1 MPSKKIIDDAPVLE
15 KALLVISEKGPE
27 TFTLADVGKVVGLAP
42 ATLMQ
47 RFGSKRALLIQAAK
61 HVPAKL
67 KEDLEKLKAKG
78 LSWDTELMEL
88 LGQTPEGF
96 GTRRDIANN
105 LGLLKLDM
113 IDSELHPIAREL
125 MERLRNRI
133 KELLERAKA
142 GGLLSTRTDTGMLA
156 WELDA
161 LRHGLVIQWTL
172 SGDGPLQEW
181 LEKGIR
187 NYLAGK
193 TDEISILS
201 RT

>member
-1 MPSKKIIDDAPVLE
+1 MPSKKIIDDALVLE

-27 TFTLADVGKVVGLAP
+27 IFTLADVGKAVGLAP

-78 LSWDTELMEL
+78 LSWDVELMEL
-88 LGQTPEGF
+88 LGETPEGF
-96 GTRRDIANN
+96 GTRQDIANS

-133 KELLERAKA
+133 KELLEKAKA
-142 GGLLSTRTDTGMLA
+142 EGQLSTRTDTDMLA

-172 SGDGPLQEW
+172 SGDGSLQGW
-181 LEKGIR
+181 LKKGIR
-187 NYLAGK
+187 NYLEGK
-193 TDEISILS
+193 TNEISILP

>member
-1 MPSKKIIDDAPVLE
+1 ME

-78 LSWDTELMEL
+78 LSWDEELMML
-88 LGQTPEGF
+88 LEETPEGF
-96 GTRRDIANN
+96 GTRQDFANS

-113 IDSELHPIAREL
+113 VDSELHPIAREL
-125 MERLRNRI
+125 MERLRTRI

-142 GGLLSTRTDTGMLA
+142 EGQLSTKTDANALA

-172 SGDGPLQEW
+172 SGEGSLREW
-181 LEKGIR
+181 LQQGL
-187 NYLAGK
+187 NSYLEGK
-193 TDEISILS
+193 K
-201 RT
+201 R